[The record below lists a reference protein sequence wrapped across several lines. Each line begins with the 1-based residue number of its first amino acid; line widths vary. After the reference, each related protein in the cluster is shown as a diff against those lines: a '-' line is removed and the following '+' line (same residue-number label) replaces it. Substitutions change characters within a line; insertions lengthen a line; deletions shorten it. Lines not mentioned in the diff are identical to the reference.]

1 MDYEV
6 ISRIAERIADHD
18 MLPNL
23 AFWKCQYCGISGDG
37 IDEWAIHVANEIA
50 SDFGLV
56 RTNRWTPFDVD
67 GKPIGLPVDSFEK
80 AEKLMDSGNVLRVE
94 REYQFESRWIS
105 NSREG
110 MR

>member
-6 ISRIAERIADHD
+6 VNRIAERISDHD

-23 AFWKCQYCGISGDG
+23 AYWKCQYCGISGDG

-56 RTNRWTPFDVD
+56 RTNRWTPFDD
-67 GKPIGLPVDSFEK
+67 EGKPVSLPVDSFDE
-80 AEKLMDSGNVLRVE
+80 AEKLMANGNVLRVE
-94 REYQFESRWIS
+94 REYQFVSRWIS
-105 NSREG
+105 NSRER